1 MTTRYMSE
9 YEKEMLDAM
18 QELSDLKIK
27 VKNAEKWIDYA
38 KETIN
43 QMEERFFDLEE
54 KYGKA

>member
-1 MTTRYMSE
+1 MSE